1 MKTKYYALFRQCSAV
16 FTDLAMIMDNPLV
29 NLKHRRILLGI
40 TGGIAAYK
48 AAELTRR
55 FQDHGADVR
64 VIMTRSA
71 TEFITPLT
79 MQALSKHPV
88 HLDLLNPDTESVM
101 GHIELARWADLILI
115 APASANF
122 LARFASGHG
131 DDLLTTVC
139 LAAECPVAIAPAMN
153 QAMWAKTVTQTN
165 RNTLLARGAH
175 ILGPDEGLQACGEIG
190 AGRLM
195 AVDDLI
201 LRSSELFSTGTLQ
214 GKTVVITA
222 GPTREAIDP
231 VRYISNH
238 SSGKQGYALAEA
250 ASNAGAE
257 VILVSGP
264 THLDVPERVHR
275 IDVISAI
282 DMHDAVQNVIDRA
295 DIFIGV
301 AAVADYRPKLA
312 ANQKIKKDQNGHQ
325 SLLLEFVENPDII
338 KAVATRPNRPFT
350 VGFAAE
356 TQRLETYAR
365 QKLVDKQLDM
375 VVANNVGDTSIG
387 FNADVNAITIVT
399 NHTSQV
405 LPLMSKRALSERLI
419 ELIAAQ
425 ISHQG

>member
-231 VRYISNH
+231 VRFISNH

>member
-1 MKTKYYALFRQCSAV
+1 
-16 FTDLAMIMDNPLV
+16 MDNPLV

>member
-231 VRYISNH
+231 VRFISNH

-312 ANQKIKKDQNGHQ
+312 ANQKIKKGQNGHQ

-405 LPLMSKRALSERLI
+405 LSLMSKRALSERLI

>member
-231 VRYISNH
+231 VRFISNH

-257 VILVSGP
+257 VILISGP

-405 LPLMSKRALSERLI
+405 LSLMSKRALSERLI